1 MELKVAKIDT
11 RDAEVKK
18 FSYKSK
24 IYIWPE
30 GESLLDNLIN
40 RDSRPLKAYRA
51 VMEKA
56 LDSLGISRDGLE
68 IKWSRKAGCGC
79 GCSPGF
85 IVDGWNAKLHRKD
98 LHVTVVSA

>member
-11 RDAEVKK
+11 RDAQVKK
-18 FSYKSK
+18 FRYKSK

-40 RDSRPLKAYRA
+40 RDSRPLKAYRK

-56 LDSLGISRDGLE
+56 LDSLGINRNELE
-68 IKWSRKAGCGC
+68 IKWSQKAGCGC

-85 IVDGWNAKLHRKD
+85 IVEGWNEKLFHKD
-98 LHVTVVSA
+98 LHVTVTSA